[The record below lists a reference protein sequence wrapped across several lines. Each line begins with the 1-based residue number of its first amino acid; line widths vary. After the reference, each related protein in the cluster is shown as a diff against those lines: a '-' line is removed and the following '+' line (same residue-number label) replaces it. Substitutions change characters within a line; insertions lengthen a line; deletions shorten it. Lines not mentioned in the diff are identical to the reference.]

1 MAGPEKRVEA
11 AFAKWGRE
19 QGLFVLKLAAQ
30 GVTGFPDRTIIIP
43 GGRLVCIEF
52 KSPTGKTSKVQDQ
65 RIAALRTLG
74 VPVLVT
80 SVLAEAKDFVRG
92 YVDETRSGQRST
104 KAVGATQVPTN
115 CSAVPPRKDKSQ
127 PGRGRRSRVV
137 S

>member
-30 GVTGFPDRTIIIP
+30 GVTGFPDRTVILP
-43 GGRLVCIEF
+43 GGKLICIEF

-65 RIAALRTLG
+65 RIAALRALG

-92 YVDETRSGQRST
+92 YVDADRGEQRRT
-104 KAVGATQVPTN
+104 KAVGTAQVPARGDKLPSRTN
-115 CSAVPPRKDKSQ
+115 VVKPR
-127 PGRGRRSRVV
+127 R
-137 S
+137 

>member
-11 AFAKWGRE
+11 AFARWGRE

-30 GVTGFPDRTIIIP
+30 GVTGFPDRSVILP
-43 GGRLVCIEF
+43 GGRIICVEF

-65 RIAALRTLG
+65 RISALRLLG

-92 YVDETRSGQRST
+92 FIDASRSGQ
-104 KAVGATQVPTN
+104 VPAKGVDTTR
-115 CSAVPPRKDKSQ
+115 VPKH
-127 PGRGRRSRVV
+127 SRAIPARENKPKP
-137 S
+137 

>member
-30 GVTGFPDRTIIIP
+30 GVTGFPDRTVILP
-43 GGRLVCIEF
+43 GGRLLCIEF

-65 RIAALRTLG
+65 RIAALRALG

-80 SVLAEAKDFVRG
+80 SDLTEAKDFVRG
-92 YVDETRSGQRST
+92 YVDDRNPDHVQQVRSHKNVQGPC
-104 KAVGATQVPTN
+104 V
-115 CSAVPPRKDKSQ
+115 RK
-127 PGRGRRSRVV
+127 RTV
-137 S
+137 